1 MMRVQKKALRQG
13 ERNDKKPSLLRGSA
27 RRLRP
32 SRKKKIKKIKKPID
46 KLKKHDTINTQKT
59 TKQTY
64 LRKVVSTMTKR
75 ENFVAINSILNDL
88 GNHDFDE
95 FISHEIE
102 LLEKKTSYKSSKP
115 TKRQT
120 ENEAVKS
127 RIAEVLTDEGQT
139 VTEILTQLGD
149 GNLTNQRVSALL
161 RQMNVH
167 KEVVKGKSLFSL
179 A

>member
-1 MMRVQKKALRQG
+1 
-13 ERNDKKPSLLRGSA
+13 
-27 RRLRP
+27 
-32 SRKKKIKKIKKPID
+32 
-46 KLKKHDTINTQKT
+46 
-59 TKQTY
+59 
-64 LRKVVSTMTKR
+64 MTKK

-102 LLEKKTSYKSSKP
+102 LLGKKSSYKSSKP

-120 ENEAVKS
+120 ENEAVKG

-139 VTEILTQLGD
+139 VTEILAQLGD
-149 GNLTNQRVSALL
+149 ETLTNQRVSALL